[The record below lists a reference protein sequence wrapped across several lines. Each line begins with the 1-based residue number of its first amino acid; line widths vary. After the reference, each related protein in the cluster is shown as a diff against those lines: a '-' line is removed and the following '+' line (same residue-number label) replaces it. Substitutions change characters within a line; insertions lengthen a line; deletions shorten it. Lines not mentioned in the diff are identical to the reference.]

1 MNQEPESNPVTD
13 LRTRAQE
20 YLRDRAAAPNQP
32 RSEEEAR
39 RLVHELQIHQIE
51 LQLQNEELREA
62 QHRLEESLEHFAAF
76 YDFAPIGFVTF
87 DAKGVIREVN
97 RTAVEMLG
105 APKAQLTGKPFHPF
119 VAAVDLPRFLVH
131 LRPDSSPEEQIGSE
145 FHLTRPGHQDLPVIM
160 RSVIVVGGEKADPIF
175 RATLTDIS
183 TRKRFEVE
191 LAEQR
196 DFLSAVLDTSGAL
209 IIVLDPTGRVIGFN
223 QACEQASGYRAEE
236 VLGKPLWNLLLP
248 PEQVDRVRTV
258 FDQMT
263 KELIPC
269 RYENHWRTKSA
280 SLRLISWA
288 NTVLKTGEGEVRAII
303 GSGLDITERRQLEA
317 EVLEIGDRA
326 KRQIGMD
333 LHDGLGQKL
342 TGLSLLSRN
351 LQNNLAEYP
360 KLARQA
366 ETLGEH
372 LRDAIRHTRALSHG
386 LAPFELADEGL
397 YNALLKMASS
407 ITSVSG
413 VPCTFD
419 CPEMVLIKDRVV
431 AGHLYHIAQEAV
443 NNALKHSG
451 TPRVEI
457 QLNSIH
463 GTVRLKITDHGTGLP
478 ESPAPGEGRGMAI
491 LKYRADLIGGTLHI
505 RSQPGQGMSVE
516 CVVVLSD

>member
-1 MNQEPESNPVTD
+1 MNQEPESNPVAD

-20 YLRDRAAAPNQP
+20 YLRDRAALPNHPQ
-32 RSEEEAR
+32 SEEEAR

-51 LQLQNEELREA
+51 LELQNEELRDA
-62 QHRLEESLEHFAAF
+62 RYRLEQSLEHFAAF

-87 DAKGVIREVN
+87 DAKGIIREVN

-105 APKAQLTGKPFHPF
+105 APRDQLADRPFHPF
-119 VAAVDLPRFLVH
+119 VAPADLPQFLIH
-131 LRPDSSPEEQIGSE
+131 LRPGSSSEEQIGSE
-145 FHLTRPGHQDLPVIM
+145 FLLTRPGQPDLPVIM
-160 RSVIVVGGEKADPIF
+160 RSVLVVGEEKANPIF

-209 IIVLDPTGRVIGFN
+209 IIVLDPSGRVIGFN

-236 VLGKPLWNLLLP
+236 ILGKPLWNCLLP

-258 FDQMT
+258 FDELVGAMT
-263 KELIPC
+263 AC
-269 RYENHWRTKSA
+269 HYENHWRTKSG

-288 NTVLKTGEGEVRAII
+288 NTVLKTGEGAVRAII

-326 KRQIGMD
+326 KREIGID

-342 TGLSLLSRN
+342 TGLSLLCRN
-351 LQNNLAEYP
+351 LQNNLTEYP

-386 LAPFELADEGL
+386 LAPFELVDEGL
-397 YNALLKMASS
+397 YNALHKMASS

-419 CPEMVLIKDRVV
+419 CPEVVLIKDPVI
-431 AGHLYHIAQEAV
+431 AGHLYSIAQEAV

-451 TPRVEI
+451 TPKVEI
-457 QLNSIH
+457 HLHADQ

-478 ESPAPGEGRGMAI
+478 GSPAPGEGRGMAI
-491 LKYRADLIGGTLHI
+491 LRYRADLIGGTITI
-505 RSQPGQGMSVE
+505 RSEPGAGVSVE
-516 CVVVLSD
+516 CVVAIND